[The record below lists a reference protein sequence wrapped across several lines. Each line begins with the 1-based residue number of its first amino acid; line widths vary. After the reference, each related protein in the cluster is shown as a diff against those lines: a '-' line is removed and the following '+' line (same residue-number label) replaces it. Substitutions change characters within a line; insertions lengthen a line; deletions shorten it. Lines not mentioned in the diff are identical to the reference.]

1 MLEHIFI
8 VFTLSILLLVN
19 RKFGLSFL
27 NPSLFL
33 LSVWLFFYLA
43 HWIIGQGLFIS
54 IESIIVVILMLIS
67 FNIGE
72 LIYLAVSKDRVNAIR
87 VLKDDWI
94 TQKIIKRIII
104 VFSIISLL
112 FSLLYARIFL
122 QYLGGFAAYMV
133 ADIRSEVLDIAV
145 PLWVRIPLLFSYSLL
160 LISAIYYYK
169 YDEIKYMLI
178 SALPILIM
186 SIVQNGRAGTLMVVV
201 IFFMA
206 IIVRAI
212 VKEHRSKKKTL
223 VKYGTYIAIVGFV
236 IFIGGALLR
245 FRNAEIDGNSF
256 FLDSFKS
263 YLLGGV
269 SAFDTYIH
277 KPDTPSLGYGRYS
290 FSSLYGLLGIAIN
303 EVGVYTNYLVF
314 NSEGATT
321 NIFTALR
328 QMIDD
333 FGFIGASVFMLILG
347 FIGGKEWSKAK
358 RGDHLALSF
367 MLLFYMYLFHTPLL
381 AVTVHNSILFSFF
394 VPAILLKQFSKRVY
408 LWKN

>member
-1 MLEHIFI
+1 MLVHIFI
-8 VFTLSILLLVN
+8 VFTLGIILLIN
-19 RKFGLSFL
+19 RRFGLTFL
-27 NPSLFL
+27 NPSIFL
-33 LSVWLFFYLA
+33 LCVWFFFYLA
-43 HWIIGQGLFIS
+43 HWIIGKGMFIS
-54 IESIIVVILMLIS
+54 IESIIVVIWMLLS

-72 LIYLAVSKDRVNAIR
+72 LIYLAFSKDKVNAIR
-87 VLKDDWI
+87 VLKEDSI
-94 TQKIIKRIII
+94 TQKKIRRIII

-122 QYLGGFAAYMV
+122 QSLGGFVAYMA
-133 ADIRSEVLDIAV
+133 ADIRSATLEIAV

-160 LISAIYYYK
+160 LVSAVYYYN
-169 YDEIKYMLI
+169 YGEVKYMLI

-201 IFFMA
+201 IIFMA
-206 IIVRAI
+206 IILCAI
-212 VKEHRSKKKTL
+212 VKEHRSNKKTL
-223 VKYGTYIAIVGFV
+223 IKYGTYIAIVGFV

-245 FRNAEIDGNSF
+245 YRNAEVDDNSF

-263 YLLGGV
+263 YLLGGI

-277 KPDTPSLGYGRYS
+277 KPDTPGLGYGRYS
-290 FSSLYGLLGIAIN
+290 FSSLYGLLGIAVN
-303 EVGVYTNYLVF
+303 EVGVYTNYLEF
-314 NSEGATT
+314 NSEGSTT

-333 FGFIGASVFMLILG
+333 FGFIGASIYMLALG
-347 FIGGKEWSKAK
+347 FIGGKEWSRAK

-394 VPAILLKQFSKRVY
+394 VPAILLKQFSKRIY
-408 LWKN
+408 LWKK